1 MKSFA
6 VFCLGVLTSY
16 SAIAAGC
23 DWATETPPD
32 DAKYKYFVA
41 KSYSDTSAADAANKA
56 ERDIDA
62 QLGRMFGVSL
72 DVQSAFYADES
83 TSAGTTR
90 SYERSIGTIA
100 LKGLERQRSNA
111 AKESGGWVGCV
122 QYRYSQKEYQR
133 EKERLAKLPATT
145 THSISPFTE
154 VAGDTTCKG
163 APVEI
168 RTVPENAF
176 VTLDNGKYQGMTP
189 IKFGNVCNG
198 KHSIEI
204 TKDNYKPVQEQL
216 IVPATGTINKTLK
229 RDSKQITVRTSLG
242 NSKITINGVD
252 RGKEPVKFNAPLG
265 IEQTITATN
274 AEAVKISRSRTF
286 SKDSDSE
293 YIIGMEKLPGRLDFS
308 AFKVRNPDVRIT
320 VDGKEIKG
328 NTTGEL
334 SPDIKHSLTFS
345 KKDFLSQSE
354 ILRVKGGEITYYPS
368 DSRTFTKDNSNWA
381 QGRLGVA
388 GLAFVGGT
396 YSNYD
401 FGFNAGLE
409 LGARIRL
416 NNTFG
421 LRSGV
426 GVQWLKMDIEKS
438 TINYDYYKYEFKA
451 LSRNQKCPDG
461 EKCQYAT
468 FYQQTASGGYKDT
481 FWGYFPD
488 SEAPSISPKFQEF
501 TWEYNEP
508 FYANLGLLIKQ
519 NLYAYGIGAIGII
532 KGEPS
537 DTGYPQVASG
547 TVKSTVFRFGA
558 GIQWNIGSLGGVRFQ
573 YLTSGKNISLPYKF
587 DEKSHNIGTDA
598 REHNQSDYI
607 WLYRGKI
614 KNITGEKYMEP
625 IESLSLSFFVGF

>member
-242 NSKITINGVD
+242 KSKITINGVD

-334 SPDIKHSLTFS
+334 SPDKSHKLNFS
-345 KKDFLSQSE
+345 KKGFYEINKSLSIS
-354 ILRVKGGEITYYPS
+354 GGDTTYYPS
-368 DSRTFTKDNSNWA
+368 NELRFSKEPIATT
-381 QGRLGVA
+381 GGLVGLGLSA
-388 GLAFVGGT
+388 G
-396 YSNYD
+396 SD
-401 FGFNAGLE
+401 
-409 LGARIRL
+409 
-416 NNTFG
+416 TFG
-421 LRSGV
+421 LNVDFGA
-426 GVQWLKMDIEKS
+426 
-438 TINYDYYKYEFKA
+438 DYKTKY
-451 LSRNQKCPDG
+451 
-461 EKCQYAT
+461 
-468 FYQQTASGGYKDT
+468 FYT
-481 FWGYFPD
+481 
-488 SEAPSISPKFQEF
+488 
-501 TWEYNEP
+501 
-508 FYANLGLLIKQ
+508 
-519 NLYAYGIGAIGII
+519 GIGAQINYMWLSDAKMTFDYNFRNYSVPHTADIGLSYWEILYFNLGFNI
-532 KGEPS
+532 GRRLSLFGIGTAGALSISAENSTTTASLNVGAKLKPMFRYGVGIQYSAPS
-537 DTGYPQVASG
+537 D
-547 TVKSTVFRFGA
+547 KDKE
-558 GIQWNIGSLGGVRFQ
+558 WGVRFS
-573 YLTSGKNISLPYKF
+573 YLTGKTHLSPSDIGFSHINNYDTSDINISNGAF
-587 DEKSHNIGTDA
+587 DSYPEQINSF
-598 REHNQSDYI
+598 
-607 WLYRGKI
+607 
-614 KNITGEKYMEP
+614 NIT
-625 IESLSLSFFVGF
+625 FFVRGFSATGGKHADN

>member
-293 YIIGMEKLPGRLDFS
+293 YIIGMEKL
-308 AFKVRNPDVRIT
+308 N
-320 VDGKEIKG
+320 
-328 NTTGEL
+328 
-334 SPDIKHSLTFS
+334 FS
-345 KKDFLSQSE
+345 KKGFYEINKSLSIS
-354 ILRVKGGEITYYPS
+354 GGDTTYYPS
-368 DSRTFTKDNSNWA
+368 NELRFSKEPIATT
-381 QGRLGVA
+381 GGLVGLGLSA
-388 GLAFVGGT
+388 G
-396 YSNYD
+396 SD
-401 FGFNAGLE
+401 
-409 LGARIRL
+409 
-416 NNTFG
+416 TFG
-421 LRSGV
+421 LNVDFGA
-426 GVQWLKMDIEKS
+426 
-438 TINYDYYKYEFKA
+438 DYKTKY
-451 LSRNQKCPDG
+451 
-461 EKCQYAT
+461 
-468 FYQQTASGGYKDT
+468 FYT
-481 FWGYFPD
+481 
-488 SEAPSISPKFQEF
+488 
-501 TWEYNEP
+501 
-508 FYANLGLLIKQ
+508 
-519 NLYAYGIGAIGII
+519 GIGAQINYMWLSDAKMTFDYNFRNYSVPHTADIGLSYWEILYFNLGFNI
-532 KGEPS
+532 GRRLSLFGIGTAGALSISAENSTTTASLNVGAKLKPMFRYGVGIQYSAPS
-537 DTGYPQVASG
+537 D
-547 TVKSTVFRFGA
+547 KDKE
-558 GIQWNIGSLGGVRFQ
+558 WGVRFS
-573 YLTSGKNISLPYKF
+573 YLTGKTHLSPSDIGFSHINNYDTSDINISNGAWIFCNGRQTCRQL
-587 DEKSHNIGTDA
+587 NC
-598 REHNQSDYI
+598 
-607 WLYRGKI
+607 
-614 KNITGEKYMEP
+614 
-625 IESLSLSFFVGF
+625 